1 MLARVQLN
9 LPLDASY
16 VPVTRGVVTCLL
28 DEVGVPEEAAGDIKV
43 ALSEACA
50 NVVRH
55 STGTEEYSVT
65 LEVGPEGCEV
75 EIIDRGSGWA
85 ATEQQ
90 DTSPPGAG
98 SVAGEAEG
106 GRGMLLM
113 RELVDDFQFVREHDA
128 TRVRLVKRWANV
140 SADGAG

>member
-1 MLARVQLN
+1 VEVLARVQLN
-9 LPLDASY
+9 LPRDASY

-28 DEVGVPEEAAGDIKV
+28 DEVGVPDDAAGDIKV

-55 STGTEEYSVT
+55 AVGAEDYYVT

-75 EIIDRGSGWA
+75 EVVDLG
-85 ATEQQ
+85 
-90 DTSPPGAG
+90 TSWTVQEEAPAG
-98 SVAGEAEG
+98 PIADAEH
-106 GRGMLLM
+106 GRGLLLM

-128 TRVRLVKRWANV
+128 TRVRLVKRWPNLA
-140 SADGAG
+140 GAAPQPHA